1 MRKSPIL
8 HPFLFAAYPAF
19 AFLAHNIEQAK
30 ASDALRPSLLSLAG
44 AALVFFALNGI
55 LRDGYKAGVIAS
67 IWLGLFFTYGHA
79 YNLIEGAKVMG
90 VAIGRHRLLAPIWLG
105 LAGLALWWGM
115 QHHGDLH
122 TASRGLNAISVV
134 ALLLPL
140 GQIGVYQLSVRMT
153 IPGPAVSRAYAS
165 VPLSPKHGKP
175 DIYYIILDSYSRDD
189 MLKKFYRLDNTS
201 FLSQLDQMG
210 FYVARCAQSN
220 YSQTELSLASSLNFD
235 YLDKLGDQFKPGNT
249 RRLGLIELIQH
260 SAVRANLKNLGYSIV
275 ALDTGYDPTRLKDA
289 DVYLAPRT
297 RSEINDF
304 EETFVRTT
312 AARLIVEGVA
322 SLNLP
327 PDWEKRDQAHRER
340 ILYELE
346 QLRHIPDL
354 PGPKFVFAHII
365 TPHWPY
371 IFGPN
376 GEPIHERPES
386 ETGYRDQVIFINN
399 QILPI
404 LQNIITQSEVAPI
417 IIVQGD
423 HGAVL
428 DDPQRRMTILN
439 AYYLPEAGAQSLYE
453 AISPVNTFRVIFNA
467 YFGLQAPLLDD
478 ISYYSNYEEPYN
490 YQVIE
495 NTRPGC
501 Y

>member
-1 MRKSPIL
+1 MRKSTIL
-8 HPFLFAAYPAF
+8 HPFLFAAYPALT
-19 AFLAHNIEQAK
+19 FLAHNIEQAR
-30 ASDALRPSLLSLAG
+30 ASDALRPILFSLAG
-44 AALVFFALNGI
+44 TTLVFFALKVV
-55 LRDGYKAGVIAS
+55 LRDSYKAGVVTS

-79 YNLIEGAKVMG
+79 YNLIEGFRLMG
-90 VAIGRHRLLAPIWLG
+90 ITIGRHLLLAPIWIG
-105 LAGLALWWGM
+105 LAGLAIWWGTRPL
-115 QHHGDLH
+115 GDLQ
-122 TASRGLNAISVV
+122 AACRGLNTVSVV
-134 ALLLPL
+134 VLLLPL

-153 IPGPAVSRAYAS
+153 NPGLTATRADAS
-165 VPLSPKHGKP
+165 TPLSPTHGKP

-189 MLKKFYRLDNTS
+189 MLKKHYGLDNTP
-201 FLSQLDQMG
+201 FLGQLTQMG

-220 YSQTELSLASSLNFD
+220 YGQTELSLASSLNYD
-235 YLDKLGDQFKPGNT
+235 YLDKLGDQFQPGNT

-260 SAVRANLKNLGYSIV
+260 SAVRTNLENLGYTVV
-275 ALDTGYDPTRLKDA
+275 ALDTGFDPTRLTDA

-376 GEPIHERPES
+376 GESVHERPES
-386 ETGYRDQVIFINN
+386 ETGYRDQVIFINH

-404 LQNIITQSEVAPI
+404 LENIIARSKVAPI

-439 AYYLPEAGAQSLYE
+439 AYYLPEGGAQSLYE
-453 AISPVNTFRVIFNA
+453 AISPVNSFRVIFNF
-467 YFGLQAPLLDD
+467 YFGLKVPLLDD
-478 ISYYSNYEEPYN
+478 ISYYSSYEEPYN

-501 Y
+501 Q

>member
-8 HPFLFAAYPAF
+8 HPSLFAAYPAVTF
-19 AFLAHNIEQAK
+19 MAHNIEQAK
-30 ASDALRPSLLSLAG
+30 ASDALRPLLLSLAG
-44 AALVFFALNGI
+44 AALVYFTLKAI
-55 LRDGYKAGVIAS
+55 LRDSYKVGIVTS

-79 YNLIEGAKVMG
+79 YTLIEGARVMG
-90 VAIGRHRLLAPIWLG
+90 VTIGRHRLLAPVWLG
-105 LAGLALWWGM
+105 LAGLALWWGTRR
-115 QHHGDLH
+115 HGELCII
-122 TASRGLNAISVV
+122 SQGLNAISVV
-134 ALLLPL
+134 LLLLPL
-140 GQIGVYQLSVRMT
+140 GQISVYQLSVRMVN
-153 IPGPAVSRAYAS
+153 PVRAVSRAHAS
-165 VPLSPKHGKP
+165 APLSPIHGKP

-189 MLKKFYRLDNTS
+189 MLKKYYRLDNTP
-201 FLSQLDQMG
+201 FLSQLDQLS

-220 YSQTELSLASSLNFD
+220 YSQTELSLASSLNYA
-235 YLDKLGDQFKPGNT
+235 YLDELGDQFRPGNT
-249 RRLGLIELIQH
+249 RRAGLIELIQH
-260 SAVRANLKNLGYSIV
+260 SVVRTHLENLGYTIV
-275 ALDTGYDPTRLKDA
+275 ALDTGYDPTRLTDA

-327 PDWEKRDQAHRER
+327 PDWKKRDQAHRER

-376 GEPIHERPES
+376 GEPVHERPES
-386 ETGYRDQVIFINN
+386 ETGYRDQVIFINQ

-404 LQNIITQSEVAPI
+404 LQNIIARSKTAPI
-417 IIVQGD
+417 IIIQGD

-439 AYYLPEAGAQSLYE
+439 AYYLPEGGAQSLYE
-453 AISPVNTFRVIFNA
+453 AISPVNTFRVIFNV

-478 ISYYSNYEEPYN
+478 ISYYSTYEEPYN
-490 YQVIE
+490 YMVVE

-501 Y
+501 Q